1 MSHHDTTQLQA
12 RVKASDDTLEQYRQ
26 QLHGYEELL
35 SHLGDELSTCKQ
47 RLVNSELAAA
57 GADGKIPKQQRQQC
71 YQKH

>member
-1 MSHHDTTQLQA
+1 MTLAQLQA